1 VTRQHIPTRRGACAS
16 GGGLRLA
23 TLLAPLLLFLGAVPA
38 SSGGLAERAAPGRAE
53 GRVPLLSDAEAWKRL
68 PRAEKGA
75 GQRLPAWA
83 RALAPTLP
91 HTAAAMLEL
100 DYRHRALSPLPPKLR
115 AKVRWVAAHALGCAY
130 SEAHAAADLL
140 RGGGTPADLRA
151 LKGNLAGLPEAEQLA
166 LAFARKLTLTPH
178 AATDEEVARLVRHYG
193 EKRVVALVL
202 LLAYASFQDRLLLG
216 LDLPVEQGGP
226 LRPLEV
232 RFAPTPLGASLA
244 APRQQPPA
252 RPAPP
257 PRPAVDHDWGS
268 LDFLTLHSEIEK
280 QRSRRPRIRLP
291 RTEPG
296 TIYWGLVCRT
306 YQPELAAAWAVCRR
320 NFGAEANQDPVF
332 EASVFWVVS
341 RARQSFY

>member
-1 VTRQHIPTRRGACAS
+1 
-16 GGGLRLA
+16 
-23 TLLAPLLLFLGAVPA
+23 LLAPLLLFLWAVPA
-38 SSGGLAERAAPGRAE
+38 APGGRADRAAPGRAE
-53 GRVPLLSDAEAWKRL
+53 ERAPLLSDAGAWKRL

-75 GQRLPAWA
+75 GKRLPAWA

-130 SEAHAAADLL
+130 SEACAAADFL
-140 RGGGTPADLRA
+140 RDGGTPAELSA
-151 LKGNLAGLPEAEQLA
+151 LKGDHAGLPEPERLA
-166 LAFARKLTLTPH
+166 LAFAHKLTLTPH

-202 LLAYASFQDRLLLG
+202 LLAHAGFQDRLLLG
-216 LDLPVEQGGP
+216 LDLAAEPGDP
-226 LRPLEV
+226 LPPLEV
-232 RFAPTPLGASLA
+232 RFAPVPLGTSLA
-244 APRQQPPA
+244 RPRREPPV

-257 PRPAVDHDWGS
+257 AAPAVDRDWGR
-268 LDFLTLHSEIEK
+268 LDLFTLHHEIDK
-280 QRSRRPRIRLP
+280 QRARRPRIRLP

-296 TIYWGLVCRT
+296 AIHWGLVCRT

-332 EASVFWVVS
+332 EASVFWVLT